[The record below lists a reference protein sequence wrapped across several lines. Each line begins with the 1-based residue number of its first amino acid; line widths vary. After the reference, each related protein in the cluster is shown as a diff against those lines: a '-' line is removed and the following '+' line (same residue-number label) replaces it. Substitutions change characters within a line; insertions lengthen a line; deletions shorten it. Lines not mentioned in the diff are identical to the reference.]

1 MSDEGEVVMVST
13 EYTEP
18 IVHAHE
24 RSTYL
29 FDTWGDRKRNI
40 GGVKRGIYTNERESK
55 AQSKNCKQVWT
66 ATEKP

>member
-1 MSDEGEVVMVST
+1 MVST

-29 FDTWGDRKRNI
+29 FNTWGDRKRNI

-55 AQSKNCKQVWT
+55 AQSKNCKQV
-66 ATEKP
+66 